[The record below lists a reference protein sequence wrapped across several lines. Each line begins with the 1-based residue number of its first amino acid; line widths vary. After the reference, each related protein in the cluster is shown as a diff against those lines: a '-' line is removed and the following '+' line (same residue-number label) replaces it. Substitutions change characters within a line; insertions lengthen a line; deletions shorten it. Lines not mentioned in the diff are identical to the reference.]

1 MHWVKSKFTDMVKKV
16 YEKPEVKSIEVL
28 VEAGFV
34 LSLEDGSLGDYW
46 DGGESW
52 ELD

>member
-1 MHWVKSKFTDMVKKV
+1 MVKMV
-16 YEKPEVKSIEVL
+16 YETPEVKSIEVL
-28 VEAGFV
+28 VEAGYV
-34 LSLEDGSLGDYW
+34 LSLEDGNLGKYW